1 MCEQIN
7 KMGHTA
13 KPLSSG
19 FISVESPLD
28 ETVTNFILEQKGTV
42 VVSGPTVTPAVSK
55 MLGSAGMVDRRKLP
69 PPAKPLK
76 SPPTFTSSKKI
87 KEEIKNNK
95 QTEIKKSSESLK
107 TFALETLKKLV
118 EKQPNRFPKLAKMFG
133 IEIKK

>member
-1 MCEQIN
+1 
-7 KMGHTA
+7 
-13 KPLSSG
+13 
-19 FISVESPLD
+19 
-28 ETVTNFILEQKGTV
+28 
-42 VVSGPTVTPAVSK
+42 
-55 MLGSAGMVDRRKLP
+55 LP